1 MRTSRMKIVYKEV
14 QFQMFTKKKINDKI
28 YHKSGQYDLHL
39 KKEDI

>member
-1 MRTSRMKIVYKEV
+1 MQAGRMKIVYKEV

-28 YHKSGQYDLHL
+28 YHKSGHYDLYL